1 VLVDLIPPEVKTV
14 MARLEEAD
22 ARDRVDGTPYFDRL
36 RSVDPETARFLH
48 LLVLATG
55 ACLVVELGASS
66 GYSALWMATAVRA
79 NGGRLVTFEVDE
91 RKLGIA
97 AATFADAAVADVVE
111 LRAQDAHVGLA
122 AFDGE
127 ADVVF
132 IDHEKV
138 LYEAAL
144 EPSVRALRL
153 GGLLVADNTTS
164 HEDADAGFCAA
175 ALSHPKLI
183 AHLVTFGR
191 GQLLAVKVAT

>member
-1 VLVDLIPPEVKTV
+1 MDLIAPEVKVV

-36 RSVDPETARFLH
+36 RAVDRETARFLH
-48 LLVLATG
+48 LLVLATR
-55 ACLVVELGASS
+55 ARLVVELGASS
-66 GYSALWMATAVRA
+66 GYSALWMATAVRT

-91 RKLGIA
+91 RKLDIA
-97 AATFADAAVADVVE
+97 TTTFAEAGVTDVVE
-111 LRAQDAHVGLA
+111 LRALDAHEGLA

-127 ADVVF
+127 ADLVF
-132 IDHEKV
+132 MDHEKV

-164 HEDADAGFCAA
+164 HEDAVAGFCAA
-175 ALSHPKLI
+175 ALAHPKLT
-183 AHLVTFGR
+183 AHLVTLGR
-191 GQLLAVKVAT
+191 GQLLAVKVGP

>member
-1 VLVDLIPPEVKTV
+1 MDLIPPEVKVV

-22 ARDRVDGTPYFDRL
+22 ARDRVDGTPYLDRL
-36 RSVDPETARFLH
+36 RAVDPETARFLH
-48 LLVLATG
+48 LLVLATR
-55 ACLVVELGASS
+55 ARLVVELGASS

-97 AATFADAAVADVVE
+97 AATFADARVTDVVE
-111 LRAQDAHVGLA
+111 LRAQDAHEGLA

-127 ADVVF
+127 ADLVF
-132 IDHEKV
+132 MDHEKV

-164 HEDADAGFCAA
+164 HEDAVAGFCAA
-175 ALSHPKLI
+175 ALAHPKLT
-183 AHLVTFGR
+183 AHLVTLGR
-191 GQLLAVKVAT
+191 GQLLAVKVGL

>member
-1 VLVDLIPPEVKTV
+1 MDLIPPEVKAV

-36 RSVDPETARFLH
+36 RAVDPETARFLH

-55 ACLVVELGASS
+55 ARLVVELGASS

-97 AATFADAAVADVVE
+97 AATFADAGVADVVE

-127 ADVVF
+127 ADLVF
-132 IDHEKV
+132 IDHEKA

-144 EPSVRALRL
+144 EPSVRALRV

-164 HEDADAGFCAA
+164 HEDVVAGFCAA
-175 ALSHPKLI
+175 ALAHAKLT
-183 AHLVTFGR
+183 AHLFTLGR
-191 GQLLAVKVAT
+191 GQLLAVKVRN

>member
-1 VLVDLIPPEVKTV
+1 
-14 MARLEEAD
+14 
-22 ARDRVDGTPYFDRL
+22 
-36 RSVDPETARFLH
+36 
-48 LLVLATG
+48 
-55 ACLVVELGASS
+55 
-66 GYSALWMATAVRA
+66 
-79 NGGRLVTFEVDE
+79 
-91 RKLGIA
+91 
-97 AATFADAAVADVVE
+97 VE
-111 LRAQDAHVGLA
+111 LRAQDAHEGLA

-127 ADVVF
+127 ADLVF
-132 IDHEKV
+132 VDHEKV

-144 EPSVRALRL
+144 EPSVSALRL